1 MNLILI
7 GMRGSG
13 KTSLGKRLAATLRRP
28 FFDTDQLIEQQLGEP
43 IPLYVAKVGWG
54 PFREVEHQV
63 ICRLARQREA
73 VISTGGG
80 ALTYDR
86 NVEVL
91 KPSGVVVLLAADPV
105 MLARRLER
113 SYPRPPLTQEP
124 NLEAEMCALW
134 RQREPIYRRV
144 CDVVLGVDAQSDDE
158 EADFQAKVSSL
169 LVLLRPFLAGESG
182 LPRHEQRL
190 P

>member
-1 MNLILI
+1 MNFILI
-7 GMRGSG
+7 GLRGSG
-13 KTSLGKRLAATLRRP
+13 KTSLGRRLAATLRRP
-28 FFDTDQLIEQQLGEP
+28 FFDTDQLVEQQIGES
-43 IPLYVAKVGWG
+43 IPPFVAKMGWE

-63 ICRLARQREA
+63 ICRLAQQREA
-73 VISTGGG
+73 VIGTGGG

-113 SYPRPPLTQEP
+113 SYPRPPLTQEQS
-124 NLEAEMCALW
+124 LEAEMCALW

-158 EADFQAKVSSL
+158 EADFKAKVSGL
-169 LVLLRPFLAGESG
+169 LVLLHPFLAQDPE
-182 LPRHEQRL
+182 LPWCKPQL

>member
-1 MNLILI
+1 MNFILI

-13 KTSLGKRLAATLRRP
+13 KTSLGRRLAGTLQRP
-28 FFDTDQLIEQQLGEP
+28 FFDTDQLIEQQIGEP
-43 IPLYVAKVGWG
+43 IPRYVGKMGWE

-63 ICRLARQREA
+63 ICRLAQQREA

-91 KPSGVVVLLAADPV
+91 KPSGVVILLAADPL

-113 SYPRPPLTQEP
+113 SYPRPPLTPEQS
-124 NLEAEMCALW
+124 LEAEMCALW

-144 CDVVLGVDAQSDDE
+144 CDVVLRVDAQSDDE
-158 EADFQAKVSSL
+158 EADFQVKVSDL
-169 LVLLRPFLAGESG
+169 LVLLRPFLARESA
-182 LPRHEQRL
+182 LS
-190 P
+190 

>member
-13 KTSLGKRLAATLRRP
+13 KTSIGRRLAATLRRP
-28 FFDTDQLIEQQLGEP
+28 FFDTDQFVEQQIGES
-43 IPLYVAKVGWG
+43 IPRYVGKMGWE

-63 ICRLARQREA
+63 ICRLAQQRDA

-80 ALTYDR
+80 ALTYER
-86 NVEVL
+86 NIEVL
-91 KPSGVVVLLAADPV
+91 KPRGVVILLAADPA

-113 SYPRPPLTQEP
+113 SYLRPPLTQEQS
-124 NLEAEMCALW
+124 LEAEMCALW

-158 EADFQAKVSSL
+158 EADLQVKVSGL
-169 LVLLRPFLAGESG
+169 LAVLRPFLAQESE
-182 LPRHEQRL
+182 PSRYEQHQ

>member
-1 MNLILI
+1 MNFILI
-7 GMRGSG
+7 GLRGSG
-13 KTSLGKRLAATLRRP
+13 KTSLGRRLAAALQRP
-28 FFDTDQLIEQQLGEP
+28 FFDTDQLIEQQVGEP
-43 IPLYVAKVGWG
+43 IPRYVGKMGWE

-63 ICRLARQREA
+63 ICRLAQQREA

-91 KPSGVVVLLAADPV
+91 KPSGVLILLAADPV

-113 SYPRPPLTQEP
+113 SYPRPPLTQEHS
-124 NLEAEMCALW
+124 LEAEMCALW

-144 CDVVLGVDAQSDDE
+144 CDVVLGVDAQSGDE
-158 EADFQAKVSSL
+158 EADFRVKVSGL
-169 LVLLRPFLAGESG
+169 LALLRPFLARDSA
-182 LPRHEQRL
+182 HS
-190 P
+190 